1 MENKK
6 NLGEEWLQQPCV
18 KAKGQHY
25 KDVFKFV
32 S

>member
-6 NLGEEWLQQPCV
+6 NLGEEWLQQPSV
-18 KAKGQHY
+18 KAEGQHY
-25 KDVFKFV
+25 KDVFRFV